1 MARLTVDVVC
11 RFAAFGTQKMSATD
25 AGAFC
30 GNALPGMHLLAIET
44 VTEQV
49 AVAEALA
56 TVLTGASTHRWH
68 VDAESFL

>member
-1 MARLTVDVVC
+1 MNVE
-11 RFAAFGTQKMSATD
+11 D

-44 VTEQV
+44 DTEQV

-56 TVLTGASTHRWH
+56 TVFTGASTHRWH